1 MHFFDVLKNRRSI
14 RQYTDED
21 IPTTNVELILEAAM
35 LAPSACN
42 TRPWE
47 FYVISSEEVRY
58 QLADV
63 LPYAQHLKQAPLG
76 IVVCG
81 CPDKQKGKCSGF
93 WPQDC
98 GAAIQNMLL
107 EAVNLGYGACWC
119 GIYPNEELTGKVTE
133 LLQIDS
139 VPVALVTLG
148 VPNEEPN
155 RRGFYDAT
163 AVHYIR

>member
-14 RQYTDED
+14 RLYTDED

-47 FYVISSEEVRY
+47 FYVVSSKEMRY
-58 QLADV
+58 KLAEIH
-63 LPYAQHLKQAPLG
+63 PYAQHLKQAPLG
-76 IVVCG
+76 IIVCG
-81 CPDKQKGKCSGF
+81 CPDKQKGKCSGY

-119 GIYPNEELTGKVTE
+119 GIYPNEERTQQIKE
-133 LLQIDS
+133 LLNIDS

-148 VPNEEPN
+148 VPDEEPN
-155 RRGFYDAT
+155 RRGFYDASV
-163 AVHYIR
+163 VHYIR